1 MRNITHLLVIF
12 FFGVVRVNVFKLLV
26 VLEKVPGEIQ
36 DGPGNDLLLDG
47 ETNIEIN
54 GERGSVL
61 VRHLLGRV
69 RGNCR
74 RGEEVE
80 ERIYFDFLGEGL
92 VRGLGT

>member
-1 MRNITHLLVIF
+1 MRNITHLLIIF

-61 VRHLLGRV
+61 VRHLLRRI
-69 RGNCR
+69 RGNCW

-80 ERIYFDFLGEGL
+80 ERIYFDLLGEGL
-92 VRGLGT
+92 VRRLGT